1 MLRWSNSHFFPLRQP
16 PSNFPFSSH
25 FLHTLGWR
33 KGHLETPSLDFFPL
47 KLCLHL
53 FLVMKEQILVL
64 SKSLS
69 FSFFFSSFFFL
80 FLFSFLDNTSMKGSS
95 SSEDSSAPS
104 LSASLS
110 SKPDL
115 IS

>member
-47 KLCLHL
+47 KPCLHL
-53 FLVMKEQILVL
+53 FLVKKEQILVL

-69 FSFFFSSFFFL
+69 FSFFFFL
-80 FLFSFLDNTSMKGSS
+80 FLFSFLDNTSMKVSS
-95 SSEDSSAPS
+95 SSENSS
-104 LSASLS
+104 LSAS
-110 SKPDL
+110 
-115 IS
+115 